1 MPSNL
6 QRLLPS
12 KPRVLKLEDPGSA
25 PGHVCLSF
33 VTLDKSVNFSELHSP
48 QVLYEVGI
56 LCSQCVGY

>member
-56 LCSQCVGY
+56 L